1 MGARVVNATET
12 NCRNSIRACHFGS
25 PDARRRFTYVV
36 SVNGGDPDRHGRSV
50 AVLAPGGLGQAARWR
65 GEASPSTLRDVTMM
79 KRVRPVPAK
88 GHERMA
94 QRPHVIRRFHSAQPP
109 WNQPKSLQA
118 SPPHGAHLLRGG
130 AWSHLPE
137 GGGATGKKKLGC
149 FAEPTLKSGAS
160 TQPNQTAV
168 GRGKRG
174 GVVLAGEAEGHAL
187 PACRVKRAIMND
199 GRRDLVR
206 RSQSQAGAALQ
217 LRHGRTRDTRWR
229 IHDTGNMEQ
238 TCRPPDVSSWQSVS
252 SRSGAGRA
260 VHGLRARP
268 RPRWAQAGP
277 SGGSLW
283 SSVGSVSQPSQVVCL
298 FVGLLRCAVPW
309 LDLGTYRP
317 LPQYHA
323 TYLTLRYAVP
333 WDGGWPGWPLRL
345 SLHPARSWSCPAPA
359 RLKKPL
365 CPDFGTSHSLSARLA
380 PHFLLVINRTHLPDD
395 VASPSIERIR
405 RVQLICRDRGVSDNV
420 RC

>member
-1 MGARVVNATET
+1 M
-12 NCRNSIRACHFGS
+12 
-25 PDARRRFTYVV
+25 ARR
-36 SVNGGDPDRHGRSV
+36 GV
-50 AVLAPGGLGQAARWR
+50 AVDIARRDDDEEGPPGPRKRPRKDGAAPACDSPLPQRTATVESTQVTPGFTTSWRPFAARR
-65 GEASPSTLRDVTMM
+65 GVEP
-79 KRVRPVPAK
+79 PP
-88 GHERMA
+88 
-94 QRPHVIRRFHSAQPP
+94 RRGRRNWQ
-109 WNQPKSLQA
+109 
-118 SPPHGAHLLRGG
+118 
-130 AWSHLPE
+130 
-137 GGGATGKKKLGC
+137 KKKLGC

-174 GVVLAGEAEGHAL
+174 GVVLAGKAEGHAL

-283 SSVGSVSQPSQVVCL
+283 SSVGSVSQPSQVFCL

-323 TYLTLRYAVP
+323 TYATLR
-333 WDGGWPGWPLRL
+333 
-345 SLHPARSWSCPAPA
+345 CPVGC
-359 RLKKPL
+359 RM
-365 CPDFGTSHSLSARLA
+365 ARLA
-380 PHFLLVINRTHLPDD
+380 TAAEPASGSQLELPS
-395 VASPSIERIR
+395 ARPS
-405 RVQLICRDRGVSDNV
+405 
-420 RC
+420 